1 MEELTRLDLDPF
13 AIENLC
19 YPSAV
24 QQTLRDAGPVF
35 WLSRHQTYGVARH
48 AETLEVL
55 QDPVRFI
62 SSAGIGLAHL
72 RRPGAWREPSPI
84 AEADPPAHTVVRKAM
99 NRIVSPSVVRGWR
112 NAFARNATELC
123 DRVLAGGSLDAVED
137 IAVTYVHSV
146 FPAALGVESH
156 RENLLIVGHHS
167 ANAAGPQNELFFAS
181 QAALAGIAD
190 WYQHQQTRDAMIP
203 GGFGE
208 RVFDAEAAGE
218 IPPGIASP
226 MLRTLLRGGLDT
238 TISGIASTLWYLA
251 TNPEQWCAL
260 KEDPLRVGNAF
271 EEALRLESPTSSIF
285 RTTTAGA
292 AIGGLELE
300 PDTKLQVFVGAANR
314 DPRKWERA
322 DEFDLKRPLIGHIGF
337 GAGVH
342 HCFGQRIAKLE
353 AECLLGALVER
364 VARVELAGEPEF
376 RAVNMLRTL
385 KRLPLKLT
393 LH

>member
-1 MEELTRLDLDPF
+1 
-13 AIENLC
+13 
-19 YPSAV
+19 
-24 QQTLRDAGPVF
+24 
-35 WLSRHQTYGVARH
+35 
-48 AETLEVL
+48 
-55 QDPVRFI
+55 
-62 SSAGIGLAHL
+62 
-72 RRPGAWREPSPI
+72 
-84 AEADPPAHTVVRKAM
+84 
-99 NRIVSPSVVRGWR
+99 
-112 NAFARNATELC
+112 
-123 DRVLAGGSLDAVED
+123 
-137 IAVTYVHSV
+137 
-146 FPAALGVESH
+146 
-156 RENLLIVGHHS
+156 
-167 ANAAGPQNELFFAS
+167 
-181 QAALAGIAD
+181 
-190 WYQHQQTRDAMIP
+190 
-203 GGFGE
+203 
-208 RVFDAEAAGE
+208 
-218 IPPGIASP
+218 
-226 MLRTLLRGGLDT
+226 LRGGLDT